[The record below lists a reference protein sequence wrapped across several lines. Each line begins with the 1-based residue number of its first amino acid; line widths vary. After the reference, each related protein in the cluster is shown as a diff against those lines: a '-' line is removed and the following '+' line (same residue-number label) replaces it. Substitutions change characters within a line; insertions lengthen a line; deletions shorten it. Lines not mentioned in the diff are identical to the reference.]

1 MRWPVDHA
9 IVNLEPGAGVKSGH
23 VEQRSADVNLFE
35 LIEHVC
41 KNGIVLV
48 FGDCLDQAST
58 LTRRCKDERVVAER
72 RLEFRHAIIGVN
84 WGVVSS

>member
-23 VEQRSADVNLFE
+23 VEQRAAAAKLFH

-41 KNGIVLV
+41 KNGIVLAV
-48 FGDCLDQAST
+48 GDYTDQALA
-58 LTRRCKDERVVAER
+58 LTR
-72 RLEFRHAIIGVN
+72 
-84 WGVVSS
+84 

>member
-23 VEQRSADVNLFE
+23 VEQRAAAAKLFH

-41 KNGIVLV
+41 KNGNVLV
-48 FGDCLDQAST
+48 FGDCPDQACT

-72 RLEFRHAIIGVN
+72 RLVFRHTVLGEN
-84 WGVVSS
+84 WRVASS